1 MNASKTYAKLIFF
14 VCLLGILI
22 IPLLSGVSGLQLG
35 LEFAITL
42 TLATL
47 WNLLAGYAGIISI
60 GQQAFMGFGGYALF
74 TLVAFAGVPALPALI
89 LAALLSGLLGVI
101 AAFLLFRLRGPQ
113 FAIGTWVFAEIIRL
127 GFAQIPA
134 LGGGAGMSLPVASV
148 FAISTSRPTRM
159 LIFYVLAACLALA
172 AYGGSWA
179 FLRSRHGLALR
190 AIKDS
195 EAAAASLG
203 VDVNVLKRNVYVV
216 VAMVTGL
223 AGALFFLD
231 MVRLSPDAGFDMT
244 DFTADIV
251 FIAVIGGVG
260 RFEGPLIGCIVY
272 FGLRGFFSDY
282 AQWYLIGLGTL
293 AILIML
299 LSPKGLSGM
308 GGDLGQK
315 LRSVPYFRQSE
326 KRNTG
331 QR

>member
-1 MNASKTYAKLIFF
+1 MKYSKSIFF
-14 VCLLGILI
+14 ICLLGILI

-42 TLATL
+42 TLASL

-60 GQQAFMGFGGYALF
+60 GQQAFLGFGGYALF
-74 TLVAFAGVPALPALI
+74 ALVAFAGVPALPALV
-89 LAALLSGLLGVI
+89 LAALLSGVLGI
-101 AAFLLFRLRGPQ
+101 LAAFLLFRLRGPQ

-127 GFAQIPA
+127 TFAQIPA
-134 LGGGAGMSLPVASV
+134 LGGGAGMSLPVSSV

-159 LIFYVLAACLALA
+159 LIFYILAACLALA
-172 AYGGSWA
+172 VYGGIWA

-195 EAAAASLG
+195 EAAASSLG
-203 VDVNVLKRNVYVV
+203 VDVSVLKRNVYVI
-216 VAMVTGL
+216 VAVVTGL

-231 MVRLSPDAGFDMT
+231 MVRLSPDAGFSMT
-244 DFTADIV
+244 DFTADII
-251 FIAVIGGVG
+251 FICVIGGVG

-272 FGLRGFFSDY
+272 FGLRSLFSNY
-282 AQWYLIGLGTL
+282 AEWYLIGLGMF

-308 GGDLGQK
+308 GSGMGRGFYTVLK
-315 LRSVPYFRQSE
+315 TKFR
-326 KRNTG
+326 R
-331 QR
+331 